1 LNQIQILEN
10 SILNYSWGSKRFIS
24 GLFGNTGSSD
34 EPEAELWMGAHPKA
48 PSYAVVKGS
57 RLSLADLIERNPK
70 AVLGATVAERFSG
83 KLPFLFKVLAAARP
97 LSIQAHPSMKQAGE
111 GFAMEQ
117 AGKIPL
123 DALNRNYRDDNH
135 KPELL
140 CALTEMWALTGF
152 RRVEEI
158 IDLMGQIN
166 TACHGLGVDILR
178 QNPGNAGLKMFF
190 NYIMSMGKGEQ
201 ARLVGDVMAVI
212 EGLNN
217 SDNTFDW
224 MKKLNQEYP
233 GDIGVISPLF
243 LNVVLLK
250 PGEALYIPAGE
261 LHAYLDGAGIE
272 IMANSDNVLRGGL
285 TPKHVDPTELLKIL
299 SFVPDCPEI
308 LTPVDQDSMESV
320 YLSEAKEFILSVIYL
335 NKGKI
340 YKSPAARNVEI
351 IICTKGKADIRD
363 LENGEPL
370 EMTGGGSV
378 LVPASVREYQ
388 LEGEA
393 TLYKA
398 GVPF

>member
-1 LNQIQILEN
+1 MNQIQILEN

-57 RLSLADLIERNPK
+57 RLSLADLIERDPK

-97 LSIQAHPSMKQAGE
+97 LSIQTHPSMKQAGE

-140 CALTEMWALTGF
+140 CALTEMWALKGF

-351 IICTKGKADIRD
+351 IICTKGKA
-363 LENGEPL
+363 
-370 EMTGGGSV
+370 
-378 LVPASVREYQ
+378 
-388 LEGEA
+388 
-393 TLYKA
+393 
-398 GVPF
+398 